1 MGASTPN
8 DIWYLENVRP
18 DAMYRMVSGE
28 VPELIL
34 QTEGGNGM
42 TLVLEERLV
51 QCGSEGNRSSHVAH
65 DDTVSTLVD
74 RFEGRRFNR
83 QNFDYRESGLCL
95 LFVRAVTSV
104 YTSLLKKP
112 GQPHMRYL
120 VR

>member
-1 MGASTPN
+1 
-8 DIWYLENVRP
+8 
-18 DAMYRMVSGE
+18 MYRTLSGE
-28 VPELIL
+28 VPEVML
-34 QTEGGNGM
+34 QTYGRNGM
-42 TLVLEERLV
+42 TLDLEGRLV

-95 LFVRAVTSV
+95 LLVRAVTGV
-104 YTSLLKKP
+104 HRSLVKKP
-112 GQPHMRYL
+112 GQPHPRYL

>member
-1 MGASTPN
+1 MGASTL
-8 DIWYLENVRP
+8 WYLEDVWPN
-18 DAMYRMVSGE
+18 AMYRMVSDE
-28 VPELIL
+28 VAELIL

-42 TLVLEERLV
+42 TFVLEGRFV
-51 QCGSEGNRSSHVAH
+51 QCGSEGNRSSHVAN

-95 LFVRAVTSV
+95 LFVCAVTSV
-104 YTSLLKKP
+104 YTSLVKKP
-112 GQPHMRYL
+112 GQPHLRYM